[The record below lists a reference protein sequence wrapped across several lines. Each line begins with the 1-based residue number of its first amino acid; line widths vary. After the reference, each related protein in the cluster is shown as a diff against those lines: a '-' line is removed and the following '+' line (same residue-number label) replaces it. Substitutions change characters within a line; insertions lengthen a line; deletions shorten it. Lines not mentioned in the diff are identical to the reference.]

1 MDGGEW
7 RNRQEEKPR
16 KIFWREKVFEEES
29 KRTIFNLRS
38 SIGRSSFDERRE
50 TLSQGRNSQVASK
63 LASSNKQ
70 PLRSIFNSHFYV
82 PLTSLQF
89 PSRHFLQRTNIPDRH
104 VLIKSSYQSKLCT
117 IAVPSPGITQD
128 SSRKPDPASQCRTSN
143 RNTKNQQHS
152 CFPSKSHGAHESCI
166 VQYRSR
172 GEKEGGLQ
180 K

>member
-1 MDGGEW
+1 MVDGGEW

-70 PLRSIFNSHFYV
+70 PATSSKHLQFSLLRSADIIA
-82 PLTSLQF
+82 
-89 PSRHFLQRTNIPDRH
+89 IP
-104 VLIKSSYQSKLCT
+104 
-117 IAVPSPGITQD
+117 ITPF
-128 SSRKPDPASQCRTSN
+128 SATHKHP
-143 RNTKNQQHS
+143 
-152 CFPSKSHGAHESCI
+152 
-166 VQYRSR
+166 
-172 GEKEGGLQ
+172 
-180 K
+180 